1 MFEANLTQTIRE
13 TISQYQSIKSV
24 YGDVFWVNN
33 SAYVHGTVYNKM
45 AEALS
50 NERVTFKGVTK
61 TGIPE
66 LMAVMHRQGQSPY
79 PLVSA
84 MVGIVTDSV
93 VRRQV
98 QHDQYSQG
106 VNNLVSVVFD
116 AFNKLKA

>member
-1 MFEANLTQTIRE
+1 MFEANLTQSIRDTIA
-13 TISQYQSIKSV
+13 QNQSIKSV

-33 SAYVHGTVYNKM
+33 SAYVHGSVYNKM

-79 PLVSA
+79 TLVSA

-116 AFNKLKA
+116 TFTKLKA